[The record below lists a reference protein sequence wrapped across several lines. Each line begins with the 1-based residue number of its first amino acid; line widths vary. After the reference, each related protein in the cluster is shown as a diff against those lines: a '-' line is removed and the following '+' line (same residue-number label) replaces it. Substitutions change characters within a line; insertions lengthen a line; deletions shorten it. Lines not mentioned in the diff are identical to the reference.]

1 MPNFTNYFTLV
12 DYARQSLTG
21 TKQMKKYGDRPE
33 YHYIQSNAIIQQFRG
48 KEIKE
53 DSENHCLLKH

>member
-1 MPNFTNYFTLV
+1 M
-12 DYARQSLTG
+12 DYTRQSLTG